1 MNLDG
6 LQPVPICPHLAALSI
21 HPNFHP
27 NFVRILSTL
36 ILYVRLLLA
45 DGYAECGRLLANVV
59 IAYNSMVLSALLVS
73 IPGQRDRR
81 FRGNVTGCSGG
92 M

>member
-1 MNLDG
+1 M
-6 LQPVPICPHLAALSI
+6 P
-21 HPNFHP
+21 PNCTP
-27 NFVRILSTL
+27 KIAESSQSKTL
-36 ILYVRLLLA
+36 MDRPTTTIVA
-45 DGYAECGRLLANVV
+45 
-59 IAYNSMVLSALLVS
+59 SVS